1 MIDPAA
7 PLVVKTAAAV
17 IIGAELLSGKIRD
30 ENFHALSRT
39 LRALGIELKKVV
51 FCADERTVIATEVR
65 AARTEHDV
73 VFTSGGVGPTH
84 DDVTIDGVSAAL
96 SVEAVHSP
104 ELEALLR
111 HVYGER
117 TTDAHLRMARIPKGA
132 LLEEGAGIRWPTI
145 VADNVWILPGV
156 PELFRMKLAAVRA
169 LMRGPVPFFTEE
181 IYCRVEETELKSE
194 LDQIVAE
201 HPQVEVGSYPKW
213 FDSRYKTRL
222 TFDARSLEL
231 ASAAAH
237 AARLLLGDR
246 VVSLE

>member
-1 MIDPAA
+1 MIEPAA
-7 PLVVKTAAAV
+7 PLVVRTAAAV

-39 LRALGIELKKVV
+39 LRALGIELRKVV
-51 FCADERTVIATEVR
+51 FCADDRTTIATEVR
-65 AARTEHDV
+65 AVLDAHDV
-73 VFTSGGVGPTH
+73 IFTSGGVGPTH

-111 HVYGER
+111 HVYADK
-117 TTDAHLRMARIPKGA
+117 TTEAHLRMARIPKGA
-132 LLEEGAGIRWPTI
+132 ALEQGAGIRWPTI
-145 VADNVWILPGV
+145 VAGKVWILPGV

-169 LMRGPVPFFTEE
+169 LMRGPNPFFTEE
-181 IYCRVEETELKSE
+181 VFCGVEETELKSE

-201 HPQVEVGSYPKW
+201 HPEVEIGSYPKW

-231 ASAAAH
+231 AQAAALS
-237 AARLLLGDR
+237 ARRLLGDR
-246 VVSLE
+246 VVKVD

>member
-1 MIDPAA
+1 MIDPAT
-7 PLVVKTAAAV
+7 PLIVRTAAAV

-30 ENFHALSRT
+30 ENFHSLSRT
-39 LRALGIELKKVV
+39 LRALGIELRKVV
-51 FCADERTVIATEVR
+51 FCPDDRTTIATEVR
-65 AARTEHDV
+65 ALLIEHDV

-111 HVYGER
+111 HVYGEK
-117 TTDAHLRMARIPKGA
+117 TTDAHLRMSRVPKGA
-132 LLEEGAGIRWPTI
+132 VLEQGAGIRWPTI
-145 VADNVWILPGV
+145 VAGNVWILPGV

-181 IYCRVEETELKSE
+181 VFCGVEETELKSE

-201 HPQVEVGSYPKW
+201 HPEVEVGSYPKW

-222 TFDARSLEL
+222 TFDARSAEL
-231 ASAAAH
+231 ARAAAH
-237 AARLLLGDR
+237 AARLLLGNR
-246 VVSLE
+246 VVSCD

>member
-1 MIDPAA
+1 MIDPAS
-7 PLVVKTAAAV
+7 PLTVRTAAAV

-30 ENFHALSRT
+30 ENFHALSHT
-39 LRALGIELKKVV
+39 LRALGIDLRKVV
-51 FCADERTVIATEVR
+51 FCSDDKETIATEVR
-65 AARTEHDV
+65 AVLGHDV

-117 TTDAHLRMARIPKGA
+117 TTDAHLRMARVPKGA

-145 VADNVWILPGV
+145 VAGNVWILPGV

-169 LMRGPVPFFTEE
+169 LMRGPLPFFTEE
-181 IYCRVEETELKSE
+181 IFCRVEETELKTE
-194 LDQIVAE
+194 LDRIVAE
-201 HPQVEVGSYPKW
+201 HPEVEVGSYPKW
-213 FDSRYKTRL
+213 FDDRYKTRV
-222 TFDARSLEL
+222 TFDARSPEL
-231 ASAAAH
+231 AQSAAR

-246 VVSLE
+246 VVPHD